1 MHKKKKKVILY
12 SSRSLVHNPQ
22 KCACIVFGVHFLD
35 NCTRSESCMVF
46 TGVHFL
52 DNCTRGEFC
61 DCLHLVLCYNWTQP
75 PEVFTQ
81 VARVG

>member
-1 MHKKKKKVILY
+1 MHKKKKVILY

-22 KCACIVFGVHFLD
+22 KYACIVFGVQFLD

-46 TGVHFL
+46 IGVHFL
-52 DNCTRGEFC
+52 DDCTSSEFC
-61 DCLHLVLCYNWTQP
+61 MCLHPVLCYSWAQL